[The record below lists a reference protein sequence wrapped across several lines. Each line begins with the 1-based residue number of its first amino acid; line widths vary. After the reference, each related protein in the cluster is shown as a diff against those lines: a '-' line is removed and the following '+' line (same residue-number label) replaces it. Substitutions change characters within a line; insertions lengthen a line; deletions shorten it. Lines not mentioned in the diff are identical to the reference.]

1 MKASKFTDAQK
12 AFVIKQGE
20 EGTPVAEV
28 CRKAGI
34 SQATYFNWKK
44 KYAGL
49 MPSEMRRLREL
60 EDENGRLKRIVADL
74 TLDREMLQDVI
85 PPKALRPDRKREL
98 VDGMLAD
105 WGVSIR
111 RACRALPFDTSS
123 YHYQSRRTDPA
134 FLKKRIKE
142 ICETHVRY
150 GYRRVYYILRREGWA
165 VNLKKVYRLYREL
178 GLQLR
183 NKTPKRRVKAKLRE
197 DRTTAVRPNDV
208 WAMDFVHDQL
218 ATGRKLRILT
228 VVDTFSRLSPVVDP
242 RFSYRGEDVVAT
254 LERACRK
261 IGYPKTIR
269 VDNGSEFISRDM
281 DLWAYQRGVILD
293 FSRPGK
299 PTDNAFIE
307 AFNSKLRSECL
318 NAHWFLS
325 LQDACEKLEAWR
337 RHYNEERPH
346 SAIGNIPPI
355 MLANSAGV
363 TSPPDLGKAENS
375 RPERSKVG

>member
-1 MKASKFTDAQK
+1 
-12 AFVIKQGE
+12 
-20 EGTPVAEV
+20 
-28 CRKAGI
+28 
-34 SQATYFNWKK
+34 
-44 KYAGL
+44 
-49 MPSEMRRLREL
+49 
-60 EDENGRLKRIVADL
+60 
-74 TLDREMLQDVI
+74 
-85 PPKALRPDRKREL
+85 
-98 VDGMLAD
+98 MLAD

-111 RACRALPFDTSS
+111 RACKVLPVDTST
-123 YHYQSRRTDPA
+123 YHYKSHRTDPA
-134 FLKKRIKE
+134 MLKKRIRE

-150 GYRRVYYILRREGWA
+150 GYRRVYYILRRDGWL

-197 DRTTAVRPNDV
+197 DRTTAVHSNDV

-228 VVDTFSRLSPVVDP
+228 VVDTFSRVSPVLDA

-254 LERACRK
+254 LEKACRVA
-261 IGYPKTIR
+261 GYPKTIR

-281 DLWAYQRGVILD
+281 DLWAYQRGVTLD

-318 NAHWFLS
+318 NTHWFLS
-325 LQDACEKLEAWR
+325 LEDACEKLERWR
-337 RHYNEERPH
+337 RHYNEDRPH

-355 MLANSAGV
+355 LLANSPGA
-363 TSPPDLGKAENS
+363 TSPPGPSEAQNS
-375 RPERSKVG
+375 S